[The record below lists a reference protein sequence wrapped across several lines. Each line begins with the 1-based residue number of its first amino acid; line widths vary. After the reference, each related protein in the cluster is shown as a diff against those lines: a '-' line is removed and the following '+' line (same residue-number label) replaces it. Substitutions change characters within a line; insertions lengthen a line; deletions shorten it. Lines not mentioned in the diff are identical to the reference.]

1 MQIVILFL
9 VALGIAFL
17 LYSFVQPAR
26 DTTTSREQDSIK
38 TGSTVCSEIDFMFQR
53 NLSGGL
59 IEKND
64 RRNQVYERMAKLA
77 PEIKRLNQEMANI
90 YDDLYSTWDAE
101 SVPKNFKE
109 LDYQYG
115 QKLITVPV
123 EDRQR
128 GTPQIPNFER
138 PTFTE

>member
-1 MQIVILFL
+1 MQIIVLFL

-17 LYSFVQPAR
+17 LYSFVQPVYEK
-26 DTTTSREQDSIK
+26 SREEKEVVNSQ
-38 TGSTVCSEIDFMFQR
+38 STVCSEIDFMFQR

-59 IEKND
+59 IDKND

-115 QKLITVPV
+115 QKLITVPL

-128 GTPQIPNFER
+128 GTPHIPNFER